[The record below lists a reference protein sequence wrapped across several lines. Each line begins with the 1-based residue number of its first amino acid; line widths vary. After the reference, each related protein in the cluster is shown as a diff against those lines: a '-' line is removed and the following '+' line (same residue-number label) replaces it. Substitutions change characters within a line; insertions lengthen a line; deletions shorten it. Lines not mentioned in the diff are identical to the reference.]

1 MGKCRIRAPEDRDV
15 CTRRANRPVQGESAK
30 ERPVAPAYFHAASRC
45 NMLQAMQRGQTAL
58 PMHDNIMNRSRACR
72 VGRKWRERNGR
83 GCATREREG
92 RQTDLITIVNGINGI
107 SHEGQTR
114 RTRAWCDTIRRLP
127 RIGIVE
133 IKMRLVTR
141 LSRSRP
147 RNDVRLF
154 SPRAMSGAFPQRP
167 T

>member
-1 MGKCRIRAPEDRDV
+1 MERD
-15 CTRRANRPVQGESAK
+15 
-30 ERPVAPAYFHAASRC
+30 
-45 NMLQAMQRGQTAL
+45 
-58 PMHDNIMNRSRACR
+58 
-72 VGRKWRERNGR
+72 
-83 GCATREREG
+83 CATREREG

-154 SPRAMSGAFPQRP
+154 SSRAMSGAFLCTETNLGLLECRS
-167 T
+167 